1 MTPFDITILGSNSA
15 VPTPTRHPTSQLL
28 NINHH
33 YYLIDC
39 GEGAQI
45 QMRKFGIKFQRIEH
59 IFISHLHGDHYFGL
73 IGLLNTMHLL
83 GRENPLTIHSNR
95 MLREILNLQ
104 LSVSN
109 TKLKYEIHYNY
120 LEDETESVIL
130 KDLNVQVTATP
141 VDHRIPCFGF
151 VFQETEKL
159 LNIKKSILK
168 TLKLGVEE
176 IKLLKQGKDVHRE
189 SETIHSSDVTEPP
202 LHRRKYA
209 FITDTR
215 PKESYYEAIKDSDIL
230 YHEST
235 FMGDAVQR
243 AADTFHTTN
252 LQAAEIAL
260 KTNCKQLVLG
270 HFSTRYTHLGPIKI
284 EAQTVFENTELA
296 IEGTTF
302 KIEH

>member
-1 MTPFDITILGSNSA
+1 MTPFEITILGANSA
-15 VPTPTRHPTSQLL
+15 VPTPTRHPTSQLV

-83 GRENPLTIHSNR
+83 GREKPLTIHATK
-95 MLREILNLQ
+95 MLREIINIQ

-109 TKLKYEIHYNY
+109 TKLNYEIHYNY
-120 LEDETESVIL
+120 LENDSESVIL
-130 KDLNVQVTATP
+130 NDKNVQVTATP

-151 VFQETEKL
+151 VFQEAKKP
-159 LNIKKSILK
+159 LNIKKESLQ

-176 IKLLKQGKDVHRE
+176 IKLLKQGLDVQRE
-189 SETIHSSDVTEPP
+189 NRTIHTSDACESP
-202 LHRRKYA
+202 LPLRKYS
-209 FITDTR
+209 FITDTK
-215 PKESYYEAIKDSDIL
+215 PNKNYYPAISDSDLL

-235 FMGDAVQR
+235 FMGDASKR
-243 AADTFHTTN
+243 AEETFHTTN
-252 LQAAEIAL
+252 IQAAEIAL
-260 KTNCKQLVLG
+260 KTNCKKLLLG
-270 HFSTRYTHLGPIKI
+270 HFSTRYSKLEPIKE
-284 EAQTVFENTELA
+284 EAKVVFENTEVA
-296 IEGTTF
+296 TEGTTF
-302 KIEH
+302 KIEN